1 MHSAKPFNT
10 CQHWQQLHPIFDV
23 SPPCL
28 ECLDNHRRKSLEWA
42 VEKGII
48 HPSKS
53 LVLIGWVQWK
63 AWWDYSVRTDWL
75 RRWTNETALV
85 LSPGKHGM
93 FGHRRGDGLCPANNL
108 LPREKWNKI
117 CMLAPTCMCISRNP
131 IWLFNMT
138 YCTVKCISCPS
149 LMALWAMVLNIKSNE
164 RKSEQAHIPYTPTL
178 FENAANYAYHHND
191 YERWYWSIR

>member
-23 SPPCL
+23 SPPWL

-63 AWWDYSVRTDWL
+63 AWWDFSVRTDWL

-85 LSPGKHGM
+85 LSPGKRGM

-117 CMLAPTCMCISRNP
+117 CMLAPSSLNLHVCAFPETQYDFL
-131 IWLFNMT
+131 IWHIAESN
-138 YCTVKCISCPS
+138 
-149 LMALWAMVLNIKSNE
+149 ALVAQVWRLYG
-164 RKSEQAHIPYTPTL
+164 QW
-178 FENAANYAYHHND
+178 F
-191 YERWYWSIR
+191 